1 MEELRDSFSK
11 LVEETLTMEDPRRAI
26 SQSQQQYDSGNEED
40 NKAMTTENL
49 TEEVLEKANISLSK
63 LKIRLWTDIRLG
75 TLPHG

>member
-1 MEELRDSFSK
+1 
-11 LVEETLTMEDPRRAI
+11 MEDPRRAI

-63 LKIRLWTDIRLG
+63 LKIRL
-75 TLPHG
+75 